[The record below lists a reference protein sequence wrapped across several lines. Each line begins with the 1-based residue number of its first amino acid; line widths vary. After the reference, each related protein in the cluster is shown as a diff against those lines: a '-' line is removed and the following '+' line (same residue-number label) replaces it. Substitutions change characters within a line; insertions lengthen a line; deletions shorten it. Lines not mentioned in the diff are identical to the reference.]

1 LQRAASGR
9 KFQHWLD
16 SEGKNMMAT
25 PRDVLLIWVQAALEG
40 GRSDPRPG
48 SNGSPTRLLVKELE
62 HLALALQAN
71 RGDQP

>member
-1 LQRAASGR
+1 
-9 KFQHWLD
+9 
-16 SEGKNMMAT
+16 MMAT
-25 PRDVLLIWVQAALEG
+25 PRDVLLIWVTAALEA

-48 SNGSPTRLLVKELE
+48 ANGSGSCLLVEELA